1 VVARGAL
8 PPAATTTLRRLAHIV
23 EILHVE
29 AVAADAAV
37 HARARDDAIAV
48 AFGSA
53 GGDWLRARADH
64 PRGIGDIERFARGP
78 RLACYAGLVSRVEG
92 SAGHL
97 YYGRITRQGSPW
109 LRWALVEAALHAMK
123 RQDALGRWARRLAIR
138 KGGAKARVALARRLC
153 DEV

>member
-1 VVARGAL
+1 
-8 PPAATTTLRRLAHIV
+8 
-23 EILHVE
+23 
-29 AVAADAAV
+29 
-37 HARARDDAIAV
+37 
-48 AFGSA
+48 
-53 GGDWLRARADH
+53 
-64 PRGIGDIERFARGP
+64 
-78 RLACYAGLVSRVEG
+78 LACYAGLVSRVEG